1 VSNLRL
7 LVSYG
12 KDYVRGTGA
21 EVEEEDEDEEE
32 GTASQPHQ
40 LSPAPA
46 VTAEMSPTRRTA
58 CRARIRPWRCE

>member
-21 EVEEEDEDEEE
+21 AVEGEEEDEEE

-46 VTAEMSPTRRTA
+46 VTAEMSPNPA
-58 CRARIRPWRCE
+58 YGVSSSDSSVAL